1 MVFEVCSNSINIISI
16 PFQTMGS
23 RELLNYAVTLVL
35 FMLSGSHGARI
46 LMIPVDH
53 HSHVNLFANTG
64 RALQSSGHDV
74 YVLANIRH
82 KAAVERS
89 GLTAIL
95 IDAPSAPFL
104 QGEKYDKFEDALIK
118 NDALQQ
124 FSAARSIV
132 GTVEDQV
139 DIVLT
144 SDLINTLRELQLD
157 LAFVDGSGFAQSL
170 YVIPYKLGIRY
181 ITLTAT
187 HLPWLAGIPS
197 LPSVEPVQIKYIP
210 EESSF
215 LERLEQLILS
225 IMIHAM
231 PHFLFYKSGLLAKHI
246 PSSEIATV
254 RELHD
259 RSELWFVNL
268 ENICLDSPRIS
279 APHYHF
285 IGGVGVEPAKALP
298 ADIAEFIST
307 SNAPQGV
314 IVVTFGSLVK
324 RVPRSILHKMLNA
337 LGRQH
342 QRVIMR
348 NDDDVPDNVPS
359 NILIKRWLPQN
370 DLLGHPNVKL
380 FVTHGG
386 QNGQLEALYHG
397 VPMVVMPFAADQ
409 WNNGQR
415 VMHKGYGEMVDPRDF
430 TEDELYET
438 VKNVA
443 NNPWYRENIQRCSKI
458 FKALPDPKE
467 TIIRWTNHILEHG
480 GDHLKPRS
488 MKVPMW
494 QFFMW
499 DIWATVLIGVHL
511 LIYVSVV
518 CFRCCRRC
526 CRPCC
531 KRCCSCCCRRCCSK
545 RSQKDKAD

>member
-1 MVFEVCSNSINIISI
+1 
-16 PFQTMGS
+16 MGS
-23 RELLNYAVTLVL
+23 GELLGYAVTLMSFL
-35 FMLSGSHGARI
+35 LSGSHGARI

-82 KAAVERS
+82 KAVVERS

-95 IDAPSAPFL
+95 IDAPSLPFL
-104 QGEKYDKFEDALIK
+104 QGEMYDKFEEALIK
-118 NDALQQ
+118 NDASQQ
-124 FSAARSIV
+124 YSMLRSMLDGVQNQID
-132 GTVEDQV
+132 E
-139 DIVLT
+139 VLT
-144 SDLINTLRELQLD
+144 SDLIQTLRELQLD
-157 LAFVDGSGFAQSL
+157 LAFVDGSAFIQVL
-170 YVIPYKLGIRY
+170 CIIPYKLGIRY
-181 ITLTAT
+181 VSLASS
-187 HLPWLAGIPS
+187 HLLWTAGIPS
-197 LPSVEPVQIKYIP
+197 LPSVEPVQIKYVP
-210 EESSF
+210 EDSSF
-215 LERLEQLILS
+215 LERLQQLILS
-225 IMIHAM
+225 IMTHVV
-231 PHFLFYKSGLLAKHI
+231 PQFLYYNNALLSKHI

-279 APHYHF
+279 APHHF

-298 ADIAEFIST
+298 ADIAEFINS

-314 IVVTFGSLVK
+314 IVVTFGSVVK
-324 RVPRSILHKMLNA
+324 RVPRGILRKMLNA

-348 NDDDVPDNVPS
+348 NDNDVPDNIPS

-397 VPMVVMPFAADQ
+397 VPIVVMPFGIDQ
-409 WNNGQR
+409 WNNGKR
-415 VMHKGYGEMVDPRDF
+415 VMHRRYGEMVDPRNF
-430 TEDELYET
+430 TEDQLYQIMKD
-438 VKNVA
+438 VI
-443 NNPWYRENIQRCSKI
+443 NNPEYTESIQRCSKI
-458 FKALPDPKE
+458 FRDLPDPKE
-467 TIIRWTNHILEHG
+467 TVIRWTNHVLEHG
-480 GDHLKPRS
+480 GYHLKPRG

-499 DIWATVLIGVHL
+499 DIWAAFLIGAHL

-518 CFRCCRRC
+518 CFRCCGRC
-526 CRPCC
+526 CR
-531 KRCCSCCCRRCCSK
+531 K
-545 RSQKDKAD
+545 RSIKDKSD